1 MEGRFLVA
9 VAILVTDGER
19 ILIGKRAMGKDV
31 APGLWEYPSGR
42 LEQGESPEDAVRR
55 EGREELG
62 VEVIPQIPVHSY
74 FFYRGD
80 VPSILIAYTAT
91 ISGTPVR
98 SEEHSELRW
107 VNIDDANSYFEIA
120 GLKEITNRLVK
131 LKNMDCIE

>member
-1 MEGRFLVA
+1 MA

-19 ILIGKRAMGKDV
+19 ILIGKRAMNKDV

-42 LEQGESPEDAVRR
+42 LEQGESPEEAVRR

-62 VEVIPQIPVHSY
+62 VGVTPKFPVHSY

-91 ISGTPVR
+91 IEGSPVR

-107 VNIDDANSYFEIA
+107 VNIEDVNSYFEIE
-120 GLKEITNRLVK
+120 GLQEITNKLVK
-131 LKNMDCIE
+131 LKDMGCIE